1 MDFFLN
7 VQVWWRASPVWFCS
21 FSSWSK
27 DSELTKWATHLHQ
40 LCLCGFC
47 LSDSLVFT
55 TFSSMIH
62 LFSKLSTQLIY
73 SHSLQGI
80 RRRDGFRLE
89 ALYFASLV
97 KFTID
102 PSYKYL
108 LLRELWFFNKEC
120 KGGRIKS
127 TRMQRKLWPPFVD
140 HLAYKCLSIPYPTL
154 G

>member
-7 VQVWWRASPVWFCS
+7 VQVWWRASPVGFCL

-27 DSELTKWATHLHQ
+27 DLELTKWATHLHQ
-40 LCLCGFC
+40 LFLCGFC

-62 LFSKLSTQLIY
+62 LFSKLSTRLIV
-73 SHSLQGI
+73 SHSLWGT
-80 RRRDGFRLE
+80 RGRDGFRWE

-97 KFTID
+97 KFTVD

-108 LLRELWFFNKEC
+108 LLRELWFFNKEH
-120 KGGRIKS
+120 KGGTIKS
-127 TRMQRKLWPPFVD
+127 TRIQRKLHCD
-140 HLAYKCLSIPYPTL
+140 LHLWTTQLTNAHQSHFQP
-154 G
+154 